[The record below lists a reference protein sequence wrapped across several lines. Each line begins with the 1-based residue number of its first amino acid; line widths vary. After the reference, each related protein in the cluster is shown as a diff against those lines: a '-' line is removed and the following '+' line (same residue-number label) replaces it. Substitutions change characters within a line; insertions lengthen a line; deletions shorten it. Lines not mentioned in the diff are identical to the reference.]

1 MYLDPRTKFLTIV
14 VFIAATLTTTN
25 MGGLLAISGIWGIA
39 YFVTQLPLWKY
50 FRNLILLSWLLVI
63 TFVVHVWGNRPGAYD
78 GSLTLT
84 QNGLMEGGLALGQLV
99 LVIGWVTI
107 LGSSSSP
114 LEIVSGL
121 ERLLHP
127 LQRIGL
133 PVQKFSIIV
142 LLSMRFIPILLKE
155 GQHLVYA
162 YVARGIELKQ
172 GNIITRLKNSV
183 LLCVPLFHNMI
194 RRVEHLTL
202 AMENRAFQVGITRSS
217 LYELHMRSLDY
228 LILCLSL
235 GVALWIQ
242 MIGR

>member
-1 MYLDPRTKFLTIV
+1 
-14 VFIAATLTTTN
+14 
-25 MGGLLAISGIWGIA
+25 MGDLLVISGILGIA
-39 YFVTQLPLWKY
+39 SFITKIPLWKY
-50 FRNLILLSWLLVI
+50 FRNLILLSWLLVL
-63 TFVVHVWGNRPGAYD
+63 TFFVHVWGNQPGGYD
-78 GSLTLT
+78 GTLTLT
-84 QNGLMEGGLALGQLV
+84 QNGFMEGGLALGQLV
-99 LVIGWVTI
+99 VVVGWVTI
-107 LGSSSSP
+107 LGTSSSP
-114 LEIVSGL
+114 LELVSGL

-142 LLSMRFIPILLKE
+142 LLSMRFIPILLEE
-155 GQHLVYA
+155 GQHLVHA
-162 YVARGIELKQ
+162 YVVRGIELNR

-228 LILCLSL
+228 LILCLSF
-235 GVALWIQ
+235 GVTIWIQ